1 MLNNIKISQTTE
13 EIVLNINVVADVE
26 EIYEELENKII
37 KYKKQTQFHV
47 TTKVYI

>member
-13 EIVLNINVVADVE
+13 EIILNINVVADVE

-37 KYKKQTQFHV
+37 KLKDFYQSATSPPW
-47 TTKVYI
+47 